1 MKVGRHARVPLLA
14 EVGKGMPLRIAIVD
28 DNELFRKFLRYMVA
42 RIPQAVVAG
51 EAPDGQEAV
60 RLIAA
65 TRPDLAIIDIEMPV
79 LNGLEATLIIKRMV
93 PHTRVMVIS
102 AAANA
107 NEDGSVLRCGADC
120 FLPKAALVSSFLGCV
135 QNLMSGDPA
144 QPSLPPSLRTRPDA

>member
-1 MKVGRHARVPLLA
+1 M
-14 EVGKGMPLRIAIVD
+14 RIAIVD
-28 DNELFRKFLRYMVA
+28 DNELFRKFLRYLVA
-42 RIPQAVVAG
+42 RIPQAVLAG
-51 EAPDGQEAV
+51 EAADGQQAV

-65 TRPDLAIIDIEMPV
+65 AKPDLAIIDIEMPI

-120 FLPKAALVSSFLGCV
+120 FLPKSALVSQFSYCI
-135 QNLMSGDPA
+135 QELMSGEPA
-144 QPSLPPSLRTRPDA
+144 QPSLPASLRPRPGA